1 MDKMDGSRHMGRGDA
16 DVSAVAALLAEPSR
30 AAMLMALTDGRALAA
45 GELARAGGVSAPTAS
60 AHLARLL
67 EAGLVTVVQQ
77 GRHRYYRL
85 ADAEVAEVM
94 EVLARIS
101 PRPAVRSLRQSTR
114 ARLLAE
120 ARTCYD
126 HLAGRA
132 GVELL
137 GALVEGGHL
146 VAVDD
151 GYPGAAPDAYVV
163 SATGR
168 VRLKGLGVD
177 VDAVR
182 AGRRRFAPACLDWT
196 ERRPHLGGALG
207 AAITSALLDAGW
219 FARGAARRVITMT
232 DAGRDGL
239 ADLRVGAP

>member
-1 MDKMDGSRHMGRGDA
+1 MDELDGSRQMGREDA
-16 DVSAVAALLAEPSR
+16 DISAVAALLAEPSR
-30 AAMLMALTDGRALAA
+30 AAMLTALTDGRALAA
-45 GELARAGGVSAPTAS
+45 GELARVGGVGAATAS

-67 EAGLVTVVQQ
+67 KGGLVTVVRQ

-94 EVLARIS
+94 EALARIS

-146 VAVDD
+146 VAVGD

-163 SATGR
+163 SAAGR
-168 VRLKGLGVD
+168 VRLKELGVD

-207 AAITSALLDAGW
+207 AAVTSALLEAGW
-219 FARGAARRVITMT
+219 LVRGAARRSITVT
-232 DAGRDGL
+232 DAGRAGL
-239 ADLRVGAP
+239 AGLRAGEA